1 MATLDIGEYGYFSDT
16 DDGSVSDPGSLILLG
31 ELDLA
36 YVNDGYSSE
45 YNTRNGPVGFARA
58 QPGLD
63 LITGGAQVYKI
74 IEFTGSG
81 SGRVKFN
88 IDIEFDV
95 EAIAAGGDV
104 KLLTQVF
111 AYDFYNEEFLEKDKV
126 GPASDPGTPLAS
138 LWSNSGTASEDIFA
152 DVSAGDA
159 VAVGTRVTVGAAS
172 GGISTA
178 YADARSGPYHEG
190 SEYIKQNDISVTWD

>member
-1 MATLDIGEYGYFSDT
+1 MATLDIGSGAFYGGT
-16 DDGSVSDPGSLILLG
+16 DDGTTNGDGSLILLG
-31 ELDLA
+31 ELDLDF
-36 YVNDGYSSE
+36 VNGSSSE

-58 QPGLD
+58 KPGLD
-63 LITGGAQVYKI
+63 LIQGGAQVYKI

-88 IDIEFDV
+88 VDVEFDV

-104 KLLTQVF
+104 MLTTQIFV
-111 AYDFYNEEFLEKDKV
+111 YDFYNETFLEKDKIR
-126 GPASDPGTPLAS
+126 PASDPGTPLAS

-152 DVSAGDA
+152 DISAGDA
-159 VAVGTRVTVGAAS
+159 VAVGTRVLVGAAS

-178 YADARSGPYHEG
+178 YADARSGPSYEG
-190 SEYIKQNDISVTWD
+190 NEFIEQQDILVSWE